1 MEIKNTIYTFEDVK
15 NVYSKYIHNPEEL
28 DKIYQAYLFASE
40 KHKNQVR
47 KSGDPYIVHLLGV
60 ARILS
65 ELNTGPTTIIAG
77 LLHDTIEDTDTTEEE
92 ITEKFGKE
100 VCYLVQGVTKVTRL
114 SDYHNVDFEAESHRK
129 IFIAMAKDIRVIIIK
144 LADRLHNMR
153 TLQFQPPEKQKKI
166 AKETRDV
173 YAPIAHR
180 LGLSQVKTE
189 LEDLSLFYLEREKF
203 EEIENL
209 LSRQSTNMKNAI
221 DVLKNKIVEIL
232 TPTNILFEITSRVKS
247 IYSIYKKMYVKGKAF
262 DDIYDIMALRIITE
276 TEMNCYELLGYIHAN
291 FKPIPGRFKDYIAMP
306 KPNMYQSLHTTIV
319 TGDGHTFEIQI
330 RTKKMDEIAE
340 EGVAAHWR
348 YKENKKY
355 DAKTE
360 QQEIEEQ
367 LHWFRDFV
375 SVTNEIQDG
384 NAKEY
389 VEALQ
394 HDIFDANVYVFTPKG
409 KVVTLPNGSTPIDFA
424 YKIHTDVGNTLAGAK
439 VNNQMVPI
447 SRVLQTGDVVEIITN
462 KNATPNSEWLNMA
475 TSSIAKSHIRKFL
488 MKQNSDF
495 IRQDNIQKGR
505 NSLAVSFRER
515 KIKANIDKIMT
526 KKLFEHFNVENADEL
541 YLLLNSKTIMPL
553 NIIEY
558 LGLERSQ
565 EETLDDLKNNVNK
578 CNVNRN
584 IQDAVTLQNG
594 DRSLIS
600 LASCCTPIPGDDIIG
615 YITKGNG
622 IKVHRVSCPN
632 VCQEHNRLI
641 PVIWNPNAEKKDY
654 PVDISIECYDRNN
667 LLIDVLNCFS
677 QIKVQ
682 VYKVNAK
689 YHASNNTTTISVTVM
704 VKDVAYLNT
713 LTQQLLNINSVYD
726 IRRVIH

>member
-92 ITEKFGKE
+92 IIEKFGKE

-153 TLQFQPPEKQKKI
+153 TLQFQPTEKQKKI

-578 CNVNRN
+578 RNVNRN
-584 IQDAVTLQNG
+584 IQDAVTL
-594 DRSLIS
+594 
-600 LASCCTPIPGDDIIG
+600 
-615 YITKGNG
+615 
-622 IKVHRVSCPN
+622 
-632 VCQEHNRLI
+632 EM
-641 PVIWNPNAEKKDY
+641 VIE
-654 PVDISIECYDRNN
+654 V
-667 LLIDVLNCFS
+667 
-677 QIKVQ
+677 
-682 VYKVNAK
+682 
-689 YHASNNTTTISVTVM
+689 
-704 VKDVAYLNT
+704 
-713 LTQQLLNINSVYD
+713 
-726 IRRVIH
+726 

>member
-1 MEIKNTIYTFEDVK
+1 
-15 NVYSKYIHNPEEL
+15 
-28 DKIYQAYLFASE
+28 
-40 KHKNQVR
+40 
-47 KSGDPYIVHLLGV
+47 
-60 ARILS
+60 
-65 ELNTGPTTIIAG
+65 
-77 LLHDTIEDTDTTEEE
+77 
-92 ITEKFGKE
+92 
-100 VCYLVQGVTKVTRL
+100 
-114 SDYHNVDFEAESHRK
+114 
-129 IFIAMAKDIRVIIIK
+129 
-144 LADRLHNMR
+144 
-153 TLQFQPPEKQKKI
+153 
-166 AKETRDV
+166 
-173 YAPIAHR
+173 
-180 LGLSQVKTE
+180 
-189 LEDLSLFYLEREKF
+189 
-203 EEIENL
+203 
-209 LSRQSTNMKNAI
+209 
-221 DVLKNKIVEIL
+221 
-232 TPTNILFEITSRVKS
+232 
-247 IYSIYKKMYVKGKAF
+247 MYVKGKAF

-578 CNVNRN
+578 RNVNRN
-584 IQDAVTLQNG
+584 IQDAVTLENG

-689 YHASNNTTTISVTVM
+689 YHASNNTTIISVTVM

>member
-1 MEIKNTIYTFEDVK
+1 MEIKNTIYTFDDVK

-60 ARILS
+60 TRILS

-578 CNVNRN
+578 RNVNRN
-584 IQDAVTLQNG
+584 IQDAVTLENG

-641 PVIWNPNAEKKDY
+641 PVIWNSNAEKKDY

>member
-1 MEIKNTIYTFEDVK
+1 MEIKNTIYTFDDVK

-367 LHWFRDFV
+367 LHWFRDFI

-578 CNVNRN
+578 RNVNRN
-584 IQDAVTLQNG
+584 IQDAVTLENG

-641 PVIWNPNAEKKDY
+641 PVIWNSNAEKKDY

>member
-1 MEIKNTIYTFEDVK
+1 MEIKNTIYTFDDVK

-203 EEIENL
+203 VEIENL

-578 CNVNRN
+578 RNVNRN
-584 IQDAVTLQNG
+584 IQDAVTLENG

>member
-1 MEIKNTIYTFEDVK
+1 MEIKNTIYTFDDVK

-578 CNVNRN
+578 RNVNRN
-584 IQDAVTLQNG
+584 IQDAVTLENG

-682 VYKVNAK
+682 VYTVNAK

>member
-28 DKIYQAYLFASE
+28 DKIYQAYLFAGE

-515 KIKANIDKIMT
+515 KIKASIDKIMT

-578 CNVNRN
+578 RNVNRN
-584 IQDAVTLQNG
+584 IQDAVTLENG

-641 PVIWNPNAEKKDY
+641 PVIWNPSAEKKDY

>member
-578 CNVNRN
+578 RNVNRN
-584 IQDAVTLQNG
+584 IQDAVTLENG

-726 IRRVIH
+726 IRHVIH

>member
-1 MEIKNTIYTFEDVK
+1 MEIKNTIYTFDDVK

-505 NSLAVSFRER
+505 NSLVVSFRER

-578 CNVNRN
+578 RNVNRN
-584 IQDAVTLQNG
+584 IQDAVTL
-594 DRSLIS
+594 
-600 LASCCTPIPGDDIIG
+600 
-615 YITKGNG
+615 
-622 IKVHRVSCPN
+622 
-632 VCQEHNRLI
+632 EM
-641 PVIWNPNAEKKDY
+641 VIE
-654 PVDISIECYDRNN
+654 V
-667 LLIDVLNCFS
+667 
-677 QIKVQ
+677 
-682 VYKVNAK
+682 
-689 YHASNNTTTISVTVM
+689 
-704 VKDVAYLNT
+704 
-713 LTQQLLNINSVYD
+713 
-726 IRRVIH
+726 

>member
-1 MEIKNTIYTFEDVK
+1 MEIKNTIYTFDDVK

-180 LGLSQVKTE
+180 LGLFQVKTE

-209 LSRQSTNMKNAI
+209 LSRQNTNMKNAI

-247 IYSIYKKMYVKGKAF
+247 IYSIYKKMYVKGKGF

-578 CNVNRN
+578 RNVNRN
-584 IQDAVTLQNG
+584 IQDAVTLENG

>member
-1 MEIKNTIYTFEDVK
+1 MEIKNTIYTFDDVK

-247 IYSIYKKMYVKGKAF
+247 IYSIYKKMYVKRKAF

-578 CNVNRN
+578 RNVNRN
-584 IQDAVTLQNG
+584 IQDAVTLENG

>member
-578 CNVNRN
+578 RNVNRN
-584 IQDAVTLQNG
+584 IQDAVTLENG

-682 VYKVNAK
+682 AYKVNAK

>member
-47 KSGDPYIVHLLGV
+47 KSGDPYIVHLLCV

-578 CNVNRN
+578 RNVNRN
-584 IQDAVTLQNG
+584 IQDAVTLENG

>member
-1 MEIKNTIYTFEDVK
+1 MEIKNTIYTFDDVK

-505 NSLAVSFRER
+505 NSLVVSFRER

-578 CNVNRN
+578 HNVNRN
-584 IQDAVTLQNG
+584 IQDAVTLENG

>member
-153 TLQFQPPEKQKKI
+153 TLQFQPQEKQKKI

-578 CNVNRN
+578 RNVNRN
-584 IQDAVTLQNG
+584 IQDAVTLENG

>member
-153 TLQFQPPEKQKKI
+153 TLQFQPTEKQKKI

-578 CNVNRN
+578 RNVNRN
-584 IQDAVTLQNG
+584 IQDAVTLENG

>member
-1 MEIKNTIYTFEDVK
+1 MEIKNTIYTFDDVK

-578 CNVNRN
+578 RNVNRN
-584 IQDAVTLQNG
+584 IQDAVTLENG

-713 LTQQLLNINSVYD
+713 LTQQLLNINSVYY

>member
-578 CNVNRN
+578 RNVNRN
-584 IQDAVTLQNG
+584 IQDAVTL
-594 DRSLIS
+594 
-600 LASCCTPIPGDDIIG
+600 
-615 YITKGNG
+615 
-622 IKVHRVSCPN
+622 
-632 VCQEHNRLI
+632 EM
-641 PVIWNPNAEKKDY
+641 VIE
-654 PVDISIECYDRNN
+654 V
-667 LLIDVLNCFS
+667 
-677 QIKVQ
+677 
-682 VYKVNAK
+682 
-689 YHASNNTTTISVTVM
+689 
-704 VKDVAYLNT
+704 
-713 LTQQLLNINSVYD
+713 
-726 IRRVIH
+726 

>member
-348 YKENKKY
+348 YKESKKY

-578 CNVNRN
+578 RNVNRN
-584 IQDAVTLQNG
+584 IQDAVTLENG

>member
-247 IYSIYKKMYVKGKAF
+247 IYSIYKKMYGKGKAF

-578 CNVNRN
+578 RNVNRN
-584 IQDAVTLQNG
+584 IQDAVTLENG

>member
-578 CNVNRN
+578 RNVNRN
-584 IQDAVTLQNG
+584 IQDAVTLENG

-677 QIKVQ
+677 QIKIQ

>member
-578 CNVNRN
+578 RNVNRN
-584 IQDAVTLQNG
+584 IQDAVTLENG

-689 YHASNNTTTISVTVM
+689 YHASNNTTTISVIVM

>member
-375 SVTNEIQDG
+375 SVTIEIQDG

-578 CNVNRN
+578 RNVNRN
-584 IQDAVTLQNG
+584 IQDAVTLENG

>member
-1 MEIKNTIYTFEDVK
+1 MEIKNTIYTFDDVK

-462 KNATPNSEWLNMA
+462 KN
-475 TSSIAKSHIRKFL
+475 
-488 MKQNSDF
+488 
-495 IRQDNIQKGR
+495 G
-505 NSLAVSFRER
+505 
-515 KIKANIDKIMT
+515 
-526 KKLFEHFNVENADEL
+526 
-541 YLLLNSKTIMPL
+541 
-553 NIIEY
+553 
-558 LGLERSQ
+558 
-565 EETLDDLKNNVNK
+565 
-578 CNVNRN
+578 
-584 IQDAVTLQNG
+584 
-594 DRSLIS
+594 
-600 LASCCTPIPGDDIIG
+600 
-615 YITKGNG
+615 
-622 IKVHRVSCPN
+622 
-632 VCQEHNRLI
+632 
-641 PVIWNPNAEKKDY
+641 
-654 PVDISIECYDRNN
+654 
-667 LLIDVLNCFS
+667 
-677 QIKVQ
+677 
-682 VYKVNAK
+682 
-689 YHASNNTTTISVTVM
+689 
-704 VKDVAYLNT
+704 
-713 LTQQLLNINSVYD
+713 
-726 IRRVIH
+726 

>member
-114 SDYHNVDFEAESHRK
+114 SDYHNVDFETESHRK

-578 CNVNRN
+578 RNVNRN
-584 IQDAVTLQNG
+584 IQDAVTLENG

-641 PVIWNPNAEKKDY
+641 PVIWNSNAEKKDY

>member
-1 MEIKNTIYTFEDVK
+1 MEIKNTIYTFDDVK

-578 CNVNRN
+578 RNVNRN
-584 IQDAVTLQNG
+584 IQDAVTLENG

-689 YHASNNTTTISVTVM
+689 YHASNNTTTISITVM

>member
-1 MEIKNTIYTFEDVK
+1 MEIKNTIYTFDDVK

-578 CNVNRN
+578 RNVNRN
-584 IQDAVTLQNG
+584 IQDAVTLENG

-689 YHASNNTTTISVTVM
+689 YHDSNNTTTISVTVM

>member
-1 MEIKNTIYTFEDVK
+1 MEIKNTIYTFDDVK

-375 SVTNEIQDG
+375 SVTNEIQDR

-578 CNVNRN
+578 RNVNRN
-584 IQDAVTLQNG
+584 IQDAVTLENG

>member
-565 EETLDDLKNNVNK
+565 EEKLDDLKNNVNK
-578 CNVNRN
+578 RNVNRN
-584 IQDAVTLQNG
+584 IQDAVTLENG

>member
-475 TSSIAKSHIRKFL
+475 TSSIAKNHIRKFL

-578 CNVNRN
+578 RNVNRN
-584 IQDAVTLQNG
+584 IQDAVTLENG

>member
-1 MEIKNTIYTFEDVK
+1 MEIKNTIYTFDDVK

-209 LSRQSTNMKNAI
+209 LSRQNTNMKNAI

-424 YKIHTDVGNTLAGAK
+424 YKIHTDVGNTLASAK

-578 CNVNRN
+578 RNVNRN
-584 IQDAVTLQNG
+584 IQDAVTLENG

>member
-40 KHKNQVR
+40 KHKNQDR

-578 CNVNRN
+578 RNVNRN
-584 IQDAVTLQNG
+584 IQDAVTLENG

>member
-1 MEIKNTIYTFEDVK
+1 MEIKNTIYTFDDVK

-40 KHKNQVR
+40 KHKKQVR

-578 CNVNRN
+578 RNVNRN
-584 IQDAVTLQNG
+584 IQDAVTLENG

>member
-77 LLHDTIEDTDTTEEE
+77 LLHDTIEDADTTEEE

-578 CNVNRN
+578 RNVNRN
-584 IQDAVTLQNG
+584 IQDAVTLENG

>member
-291 FKPIPGRFKDYIAMP
+291 FKPIPGRFNDYIAMP

-578 CNVNRN
+578 RNVNRN
-584 IQDAVTLQNG
+584 IQDAVTLENG

-713 LTQQLLNINSVYD
+713 LTQQLLNINSVYY

>member
-1 MEIKNTIYTFEDVK
+1 MEIKNTIYTFDDVK

-247 IYSIYKKMYVKGKAF
+247 IYSLYKKMYVKGKAF

-505 NSLAVSFRER
+505 NSLVVSFRER

-578 CNVNRN
+578 RNVNRN
-584 IQDAVTLQNG
+584 IQDAVTLENG

>member
-28 DKIYQAYLFASE
+28 DKIYQAYLFAGE

-203 EEIENL
+203 EEIQNL

-515 KIKANIDKIMT
+515 KIKASIDKIMT

-578 CNVNRN
+578 RNVNRN
-584 IQDAVTLQNG
+584 IQDAVTLENG

-641 PVIWNPNAEKKDY
+641 PVIWNPSAEKKDY

>member
-578 CNVNRN
+578 RNVNRN
-584 IQDAVTLQNG
+584 IQDAVTLENG

-641 PVIWNPNAEKKDY
+641 PVIWNPSAEKKDY